1 MRFSIALLSTAAALQ
16 ATSPYPR
23 GVYDPSSA
31 ASYYRS
37 RPLEVLG
44 RGASLVSQSAGFG
57 LSLLG
62 DFVAG
67 DLDKRADERA
77 AELVE
82 LLTALGPTFIKA
94 GQSASIRTDLL
105 PAAYI
110 RGLTALQDQV
120 PPFSSEEARQIIREE
135 LGVDASKAFASLSN
149 EPVAAASLGQV
160 YRGTLPNGTAVAVK
174 VQRPNMEERI
184 ALDMH
189 LIRDYA
195 APIAKLIGVPGDLV
209 GTADAWGAG
218 FVDELN
224 YVDEADNARQFNKDV
239 SRSSLA
245 GRVFAPPVIESCSK
259 RRVLTTEWIVGE
271 RLDRSSVPEDVP
283 RLCSVAM
290 NIYLEMMLD
299 TGILHCDPHPGNL
312 LRTPDGML
320 CILDWGLVTSV
331 RNDLQLTLIEHVAHL
346 TASDYGKVP
355 SDLVKLGF
363 VPEGAERVVIDNG
376 VVDFLT
382 FTYSTWKSGGGAAK
396 LDVPALFSQ
405 VRELAADTPGGIF
418 QVPPYFAY
426 IAKSFSV
433 LEGIGLSVDP
443 NYSIVDETLPYISK
457 RILTDPSPRTAG
469 ALESFL
475 FGDAKEDLD
484 GRVLNAGRVAT
495 LVDGAKRYAA
505 STTTSA
511 AAANAAANS
520 GAAQSLLQAAGGALS
535 VDNAGSGSGITVSQ
549 SGLDLEAAVDTIVD
563 LLLAREASPIQTIAI
578 EQLALL
584 TGAAGRARWADLRKQ
599 SGSPGLEPLSDRS
612 RLGAL
617 VDPLGL
623 FRNSPLV
630 ENDERDMEALAAA
643 AKLAE
648 LANELLPSG
657 GGSSSSASGG
667 GGGEEETPLLA
678 PEELQQFNTLLLRK
692 TWERREDLQ
701 LVARRFTAKLL
712 DQTAQRVLNSK
723 R

>member
-1 MRFSIALLSTAAALQ
+1 M
-16 ATSPYPR
+16 
-23 GVYDPSSA
+23 
-31 ASYYRS
+31 
-37 RPLEVLG
+37 
-44 RGASLVSQSAGFG
+44 
-57 LSLLG
+57 
-62 DFVAG
+62 
-67 DLDKRADERA
+67 
-77 AELVE
+77 
-82 LLTALGPTFIKA
+82 
-94 GQSASIRTDLL
+94 
-105 PAAYI
+105 
-110 RGLTALQDQV
+110 
-120 PPFSSEEARQIIREE
+120 
-135 LGVDASKAFASLSN
+135 
-149 EPVAAASLGQV
+149 
-160 YRGTLPNGTAVAVK
+160 
-174 VQRPNMEERI
+174 
-184 ALDMH
+184 
-189 LIRDYA
+189 
-195 APIAKLIGVPGDLV
+195 
-209 GTADAWGAG
+209 
-218 FVDELN
+218 
-224 YVDEADNARQFNKDV
+224 
-239 SRSSLA
+239 
-245 GRVFAPPVIESCSK
+245 
-259 RRVLTTEWIVGE
+259 
-271 RLDRSSVPEDVP
+271 
-283 RLCSVAM
+283 
-290 NIYLEMMLD
+290 
-299 TGILHCDPHPGNL
+299 
-312 LRTPDGML
+312 
-320 CILDWGLVTSV
+320 
-331 RNDLQLTLIEHVAHL
+331 
-346 TASDYGKVP
+346 
-355 SDLVKLGF
+355 
-363 VPEGAERVVIDNG
+363 PEGAERVVIDNG